1 MQKTRPID
9 RAYID
14 MQLGAWVQY
23 QSHFTRSKFQEK
35 GPRIAV
41 QVTVSKL
48 SFNRYSL
55 MTSKLE
61 EGFVMSTLSRPK
73 NPEADPRVKA
83 VFDDIRAT
91 RGSDFINNLWHY
103 LAFDPGLLEAT
114 WRDVKAVMATPSSL
128 DPMTKELIYAAVSI
142 ANSCDYC
149 IHSHTAAARAKGMT
163 DEQYAEFLS
172 IVSLAGRTN
181 HLLNGMN
188 VPVDP
193 EFNHS

>member
-1 MQKTRPID
+1 
-9 RAYID
+9 
-14 MQLGAWVQY
+14 
-23 QSHFTRSKFQEK
+23 
-35 GPRIAV
+35 
-41 QVTVSKL
+41 
-48 SFNRYSL
+48 
-55 MTSKLE
+55 MTTISPPVKPE
-61 EGFVMSTLSRPK
+61 E
-73 NPEADPRVKA
+73 NPRVKA
-83 VFDDIRAT
+83 VFEDIRET

-103 LAFDPGLLEAT
+103 LAFNPVLLEAT
-114 WRDVKAVMATPSSL
+114 WKDVKAVMATPSSL

-181 HLLNGMN
+181 HLLNGMK

-193 EFNHS
+193 EFDCS